1 MIAVRGVHKRFGALH
16 VLRGVDMD
24 VSAGEVL
31 VIIGPSGSG
40 KSTLLRCLNF
50 LETYEDGEIRFE
62 GQLVGYREGS
72 RRRAPEW
79 QIAAMRAQFGMVFQA
94 FNLFPH
100 KTVLQNVIEGPLIV
114 RRRPAVQARQAG
126 LRLLDQVGLADK
138 ADAYPD
144 RLSGGQQQRAAIARA
159 LAMEPKALLF
169 DEPTSAL
176 DPELVGE
183 VLEVMQALARQG
195 MTMVVVT
202 HEMAFAREIA
212 DRVLMMDA
220 GLVVEAGAPEQVF
233 TAPRQP
239 RTAEFLRRL
248 QRGWVGGVPA
258 AASGNPALGE
268 GVR

>member
-1 MIAVRGVHKRFGALH
+1 VSLACGSETGPVIEVRGLHKWFGPAH
-16 VLRGVDMD
+16 VLRGVDLE

-50 LETYEDGEIRFE
+50 LETYDEGEVRFE
-62 GQLVGYREGS
+62 RRLIGYREGS
-72 RRRAPEW
+72 GRRHRASEAS
-79 QIAAMRAQFGMVFQA
+79 IATMRAQFGMVFQS

-100 KTVLQNVIEGPLIV
+100 KTVLQNVIEGPLV
-114 RRRPAVQARQAG
+114 VQRRRPEEAREAAT
-126 LRLLDQVGLADK
+126 RLLAQVGLADK
-138 ADAYPD
+138 AGMYPD

-159 LAMEPKALLF
+159 LAMDPKVLLF

-183 VLEVMQALARQG
+183 VLEVMKALAGQG

-220 GLVVEAGAPEQVF
+220 GTVVEAGPPDQLF

-239 RTAEFLRRL
+239 RTAEFLRRIKH
-248 QRGWVGGVPA
+248 
-258 AASGNPALGE
+258 
-268 GVR
+268 